1 MNMARSYS
9 IWLVCKEMSGDPVCA
24 FTVKHELVSWLL
36 AQEKR
41 QFLHIW
47 KLRDNDWRQAPIA
60 VSIEE
65 LFK

>member
-1 MNMARSYS
+1 MARSYS

-24 FTVKHELVSWLL
+24 FTVKHELITWLL

-41 QFLHIW
+41 KFLHIW
-47 KLRDNDWRQAPIA
+47 KLRDNHYWVNLVA
-60 VSIEE
+60 VPIEE